1 MLADGTMQV
10 QDSGT
15 VLSSEICLNSCASTS
30 FSGITTSLVIVPCYG
45 ADRIL
50 VSCDSDAP

>member
-30 FSGITTSLVIVPCYG
+30 FSGITTSLVIMPCYG